1 MVYAA
6 SGPVSLHDS
15 EMNCTDLSAYCVVV
29 VVLDRSRIEPLDQL
43 VVVAVAAAA
52 VAGVAGVVAAV
63 VLDPCDGAACAFDDF
78 VERSDELATIG
89 YEALTYSYYC
99 NRFDLG
105 SVAICMHLTGHC
117 MIVVDMATIVV
128 AWTPAVRFV
137 VQ

>member
-6 SGPVSLHDS
+6 SGPVSLHDL

-29 VVLDRSRIEPLDQL
+29 VVVLARSRIEPLEL
-43 VVVAVAAAA
+43 VVVAA
-52 VAGVAGVVAAV
+52 VAGVAAV

-99 NRFDLG
+99 SRFDLG
-105 SVAICMHLTGHC
+105 SVAICMHLTGDC
-117 MIVVDMATIVV
+117 MIVVDMATIV
-128 AWTPAVRFV
+128 AWTPAVRLV